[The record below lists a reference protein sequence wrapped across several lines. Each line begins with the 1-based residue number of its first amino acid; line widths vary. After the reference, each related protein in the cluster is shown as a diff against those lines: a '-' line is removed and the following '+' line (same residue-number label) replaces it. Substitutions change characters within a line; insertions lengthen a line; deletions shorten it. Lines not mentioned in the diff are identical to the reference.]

1 MTNISHRAIR
11 IAAAT
16 AFLMAGAG
24 LAGSATAATVFS
36 DNFDGA
42 PSGSS
47 LNAAPTNWSVVSGSG
62 SVDWI
67 NNTNAFGAGNTN
79 LECRGDTGGCV
90 DLDGSTDNAGIM
102 TRGVGTLLAG
112 TQYLLTAYL
121 SGNQR
126 GANYPTRGPD
136 SVKFG
141 FLDSSGAVITN
152 GSTTVSNVAATQ
164 GYTLIS
170 WLLTPDKDYANA
182 SVFFEALGGDNV
194 GPLLD
199 DVTLTA
205 VPLPAAAWLLLSGLA
220 GFAALGR
227 RRARVA
233 EA

>member
-47 LNAAPTNWSVVSGSG
+47 LNAAPTNWSVIS
-62 SVDWI
+62 
-67 NNTNAFGAGNTN
+67 
-79 LECRGDTGGCV
+79 
-90 DLDGSTDNAGIM
+90 
-102 TRGVGTLLAG
+102 
-112 TQYLLTAYL
+112 
-121 SGNQR
+121 
-126 GANYPTRGPD
+126 
-136 SVKFG
+136 
-141 FLDSSGAVITN
+141 SSGAVITN
-152 GSTTVSNVAATQ
+152 GWTTVSNVAATQ

-182 SVFFEALGGDNV
+182 SVFFEALGDDNV